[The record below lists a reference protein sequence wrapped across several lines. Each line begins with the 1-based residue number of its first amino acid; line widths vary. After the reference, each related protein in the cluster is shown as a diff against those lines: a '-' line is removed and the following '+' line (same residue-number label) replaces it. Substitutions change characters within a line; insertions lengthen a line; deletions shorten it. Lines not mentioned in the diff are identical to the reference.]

1 MTASVDTMAR
11 IKPHLDSTYGP
22 GYTETIR
29 RELDAF
35 TTENAK
41 NLYLDFISNP
51 GDSHA
56 RHEEIITLADTLG
69 YTSSAQTAGVPLGTL
84 IRHHIRPKQLPH
96 LIKHLGSPGDWNH
109 RWVTHGQWD
118 AEGMEKA
125 TPKALD
131 AAFAA
136 TANVYTALAIAA
148 DPSREDRIRACVD
161 RGVKDIALIES
172 QIDPELLADL
182 TAAAGIRTTPDAVI
196 ELAKG
201 GFTGAEVRAYGPIAC
216 QRYGLQQLSSVKYA
230 GAIRSLTSAFPSTF
244 SPAPTLEDLNTLI
257 KAGYTSRTLV
267 YRMGDN
273 FGLERNR
280 VEAIPDLITVAA
292 HVTAAEVESLRFIHR
307 GKLSVEEAPAC
318 RILIDA
324 GLNSMEAIVEY
335 TSRVHVR
342 SQQGEARQ
350 YSTLTLL
357 AAVAEAG
364 ISPERFGQLS
374 RVGIPISVMPSVDGR
389 DVWAAGRRYRR
400 QVQAVEERSFEQ
412 GFSRREPRPWEF
424 TEHTFEQEVPSCTS

>member
-29 RELDAF
+29 RELEAF

-41 NLYLDFISNP
+41 NLYLDFISSP
-51 GDSHA
+51 GDNHA
-56 RHEEIITLADTLG
+56 RRDEITTLADTLG
-69 YTSSAQTAGVPLGTL
+69 YTSSAQTAEVPLGTL
-84 IRHHIRPKQLPH
+84 IRHQLRPERLPH
-96 LIKHLGSPGDWNH
+96 LIKHLGSAGDWNH

-125 TPKALD
+125 TPEALD

-148 DPSREDRIRACVD
+148 DPSREYRIRACVD
-161 RGVKDIALIES
+161 LGVKDIILIES
-172 QIDPELLADL
+172 MIDPELLADL
-182 TAAAGIRTTPDAVI
+182 TDAAGIRTMPHAVI

-201 GFTGAEVRAYGPIAC
+201 GFTGAKVRAYGPIAC
-216 QRYGLQQLSSVKYA
+216 QRYGLQQLSGAKHA

-244 SPAPTLEDLNTLI
+244 PPAPTLEDLQALI
-257 KAGYTSRTLV
+257 KAGYTSRALV
-267 YRMGDN
+267 YRICDN

-280 VEAIPDLITVAA
+280 VESIPDLITVAA
-292 HVTAAEVESLRFIHR
+292 HVTATEVESLRFIHR
-307 GKLSVEEAPAC
+307 GKLSVEEALAC

-324 GLNSMEAIVEY
+324 GLNSMEAVTDY
-335 TSRVHVR
+335 TSRVHLR
-342 SQQGEARQ
+342 SQHGEARQ
-350 YSTLTLL
+350 QSTLSLL
-357 AAVAEAG
+357 AAVVEAG
-364 ISPERFGQLS
+364 ISPECFGQLS
-374 RVGIPISVMPSVDGR
+374 RAGIPISVMPSVDRR

-400 QVQAVEERSFEQ
+400 QVQAAEERSFEQ
-412 GFSRREPRPWEF
+412 GFSRQEPRPWEF
-424 TEHTFEQEVPSCTS
+424 TERTFEQEVPSCTS